1 MAVGRL
7 ASLKTSS
14 LIGIN
19 TNVSLYFSSDSLS
32 DVTITIANQGLEQAQ
47 YFIGIS
53 SGSLSLSKDSDYIV
67 FNKPL
72 DRNESVSVN
81 VGVKSGDLI
90 FCKASKEDVSFL
102 AFSTF
107 DYQSG
112 ISSYYGRETSIKISD
127 SQNEPNTNISIL
139 NSTRKTKATLVIEN
153 NSFDSA
159 FVSAGISSGGVSG
172 FKSSDYLFYAK
183 KLAPRQS
190 YTFDNIGIG
199 INQSL
204 IVRSSKTNVRFVVF
218 STPANPDEGLIV
230 STLSGDGGI
239 STTGGDLY
247 IGGDLYVKDDLVLDE
262 LTARNATFTKNLNV
276 TGVSTFSSLL
286 DANNGLEVT
295 GGSTLDN
302 LNITGL
308 STFAGIMTVTGP
320 TLFAGQLNISGIV
333 TANKFVGDGSQLT
346 NVLGSRWNITAAGI
360 HTLSNVG
367 IGTTNP
373 TEKLTVRNGD
383 ISVGIDTSYGLIL
396 TSPNATKYRLIVA
409 NDGTLSTTLVS

>member
-247 IGGDLYVKDDLVLDE
+247 IGGDLYVKDDVKIQE
-262 LTARNATFTKNLNV
+262 LTANNFYVTGISTITTVNSSTVNSSIGNIVSGLITSVSGRNLNY
-276 TGVSTFSSLL
+276 TG
-286 DANNGLEVT
+286 
-295 GGSTLDN
+295 
-302 LNITGL
+302 I
-308 STFAGIMTVTGP
+308 STFAGPVLVGSGTSTNTQSQPLQITG
-320 TLFAGQLNISGIV
+320 GVYISGNTGIGSTNPQYKLDV
-333 TANKFVGDGSQLT
+333 VGD
-346 NVLGSRWNITAAGI
+346 VR
-360 HTLSNVG
+360 LSGV
-367 IGTTNP
+367 
-373 TEKLTVRNGD
+373 V
-383 ISVGIDTSYGLIL
+383 SATSLSGPAL
-396 TSPNATKYRLIVA
+396 TSINESIVA
-409 NDGTLSTTLVS
+409 FSVLFGS

>member
-19 TNVSLYFSSDSLS
+19 TNISLYLSSGHLS
-32 DVTITIANQGLEQAQ
+32 DVTVTVTNQGLDQAK

-53 SGSLSLSKDSDYIV
+53 SGSLVAAKDSDYII

-72 DRNESVSVN
+72 ERNGSVSLN
-81 VGVKSGDLI
+81 VGIKSGDLI
-90 FCKASKEDVSFL
+90 FCRASKQDVTFL
-102 AFSTF
+102 AFSTQ
-107 DYQSG
+107 DYSSR
-112 ISSYYGRETSIKISD
+112 ISSSYGRENSIKITD
-127 SQNEPNTNISIL
+127 SGIRPNTNITLFTSTK
-139 NSTRKTKATLVIEN
+139 NSKVTLSVEN
-153 NSFDSA
+153 NNFDSA
-159 FVSAGISSGGVSG
+159 FISAGISSGEVSQFG
-172 FKSSDYLFYAK
+172 AGDYLFYAK
-183 KLAPRQS
+183 NLAPKKS
-190 YTFDNIGIG
+190 YILEDIGIG
-199 INQSL
+199 VNQSL
-204 IVRSSKTNVRFVVF
+204 IVRSSKTDVKFAAF
-218 STPANPDEGLIV
+218 SVPAIPTEEIII
-230 STLSGDGGI
+230 SSLSPSGGI
-239 STTGGDLY
+239 STTGGDLFV
-247 IGGDLYVKDDLVLDE
+247 GGDLYVKDDLVLDE
-262 LTARNATFTKNLNV
+262 LTASNATFTKNLNV

-383 ISVGIDTSYGLIL
+383 ISVGIGTSYGLIL

-409 NDGTLSTTLVS
+409 DDGTLSTTLVS

>member
-172 FKSSDYLFYAK
+172 FKSSDYL
-183 KLAPRQS
+183 Q
-190 YTFDNIGIG
+190 
-199 INQSL
+199 
-204 IVRSSKTNVRFVVF
+204 
-218 STPANPDEGLIV
+218 
-230 STLSGDGGI
+230 
-239 STTGGDLY
+239 
-247 IGGDLYVKDDLVLDE
+247 
-262 LTARNATFTKNLNV
+262 
-276 TGVSTFSSLL
+276 
-286 DANNGLEVT
+286 
-295 GGSTLDN
+295 
-302 LNITGL
+302 
-308 STFAGIMTVTGP
+308 
-320 TLFAGQLNISGIV
+320 
-333 TANKFVGDGSQLT
+333 
-346 NVLGSRWNITAAGI
+346 
-360 HTLSNVG
+360 
-367 IGTTNP
+367 
-373 TEKLTVRNGD
+373 
-383 ISVGIDTSYGLIL
+383 
-396 TSPNATKYRLIVA
+396 
-409 NDGTLSTTLVS
+409 